1 MKKVLIVDDEK
12 NIRISLSNF
21 LRVEGFE
28 TLSSADGS
36 EALKIIAKEDV
47 DAVILDLLMPG
58 IDGMEILQIIKKEN
72 ENIPVIMLTAHG
84 NTEKAVQAIKM
95 GAYDFLDKPPNLDKL
110 LVSLKNALSLRELKE
125 EKREWEF
132 LSREKEKLLGESKV
146 MQDLKATI
154 ERVAPLNTRVLI
166 MGESGTGKELVAIA
180 IHNKSSRKEKP
191 FVKVNCAAIPAE
203 LFESEFFGHE
213 KGSFTGAIN
222 KKIGKFEKA
231 NNGTLFLD
239 EVSDI
244 PIFLQPKILRAI
256 QSGEIQRIGYDK
268 EIYVDVRIIAATNKD
283 LAKEVAAG
291 KFREDLFY
299 RLNVFPIKVP
309 PLREHKEDIPLLANH
324 FIKQICYEN
333 NFKLKKITE
342 PAMQLLQLYDYPG
355 NIRELRNIIERLI
368 ILTSSEEITEIDVNK
383 VVNLNKENIIAT
395 DLKSKVIQT
404 EKLLIEQTLEK
415 FNWNITRAAK
425 YLGLERSHLY
435 KKMHKFNIE
444 RRGASR

>member
-1 MKKVLIVDDEK
+1 
-12 NIRISLSNF
+12 
-21 LRVEGFE
+21 
-28 TLSSADGS
+28 
-36 EALKIIAKEDV
+36 
-47 DAVILDLLMPG
+47 
-58 IDGMEILQIIKKEN
+58 
-72 ENIPVIMLTAHG
+72 
-84 NTEKAVQAIKM
+84 M

-299 RLNVFPIKVP
+299 RLNVFPIEVP